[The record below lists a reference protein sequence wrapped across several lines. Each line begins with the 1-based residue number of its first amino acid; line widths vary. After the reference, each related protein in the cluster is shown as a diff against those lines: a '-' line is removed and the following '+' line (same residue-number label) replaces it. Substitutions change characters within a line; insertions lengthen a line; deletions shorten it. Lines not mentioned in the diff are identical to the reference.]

1 MNRKAINKLTL
12 AELVDERDAFED
24 LVNKRVRKLFEQKRL
39 KLYNDGD
46 VDGIRKM
53 LDDIP
58 DCSERMRYYQSIVE
72 LNKLKK

>member
-1 MNRKAINKLTL
+1 MNRKDVNKLSL
-12 AELVDERDAFED
+12 DELVDERDAFED

-39 KLYNDGD
+39 QLYNNKD

-58 DCSERMRYYQSIVE
+58 DCKERMRYYQSIVE